1 MGRPIF
7 MSERSDER
15 ADYEY
20 DRRREERAEE
30 QAELFAKPLSPDV
43 FTLLRLFENYRGID
57 RPQDWFDLKQRYHGA
72 MDDPA
77 SRECWTATRLNRAL
91 DEAESAGLIEY
102 EHKWE
107 ITTKGLEARK
117 AETLRRMRG

>member
-1 MGRPIF
+1 MSRAIF

-30 QAELFAKPLSPDV
+30 QAEMFTKPLSPDV

-72 MDDPA
+72 MD
-77 SRECWTATRLNRAL
+77 
-91 DEAESAGLIEY
+91 EAEGAGLIEY
-102 EHKWE
+102 SDKWM
-107 ITTKGLEARK
+107 ITAKGLRPGRQ
-117 AETLRRMRG
+117 RRCGG

>member
-1 MGRPIF
+1 MSRAIF

-30 QAELFAKPLSPDV
+30 QAEMFTKPLSPDV

-57 RPQDWFDLKQRYHGA
+57 RPQDWFDLKQRYHGQLE
-72 MDDPA
+72 DPA
-77 SRECWTATRLNRAL
+77 SRECWTAARLNRVL
-91 DEAESAGLIEY
+91 DEAEDAGLIEY
-102 EHKWE
+102 SDKWM

-117 AETLRRMRG
+117 AETVRRMKA